1 MLNWNKN
8 GHITRTYTDKSGLE
22 VMSKEGKGSDMLRT
36 RRVYDGYGR
45 LRTIL
50 YSGELRS
57 MKAYN
62 KTQVTQT
69 RDYCGDF
76 IFVDNALSMVNFPG
90 GYFDS
95 DGKPNYRHTDWQ
107 GNVTIVTNSEG
118 KIAQHTGYYPYGE
131 PWSEPTGQPYL
142 YGGKERLR
150 EGALNEYDFGARRYN
165 SALALW
171 TTPDPM
177 ARDYSPYCPYI
188 HCGSN
193 PIRFK
198 ELDGCDWVERTVDG
212 INEFYYD
219 RTVSCAA
226 DVDRIYGSKSGVSYV
241 SDGQS
246 VNLGGNT
253 FTFHNELGTVDK
265 DGIGQDNSEIIYGE
279 DYTIFGTT
287 DNSCNAATLHKNL
300 MGTSYTGPVNPQNY
314 SEKDSYQYIPRNR
327 SELGSMEHDKAYEA
341 AGAAGVVGAVFDCR
355 PEVIKADWDLV
366 KFNVSNVS
374 KTTSTK
380 DKARSIATAVCITY
394 LVARKLQMTPLYQLY
409 KMGENAIKE
418 SGRCMDKI

>member
-1 MLNWNKN
+1 MLYITKMDLRFCSSNK
-8 GHITRTYTDKSGLE
+8 HEVTQSVTAVASG
-22 VMSKEGKGSDMLRT
+22 S
-36 RRVYDGYGR
+36 YYYGR
-45 LRTIL
+45 TGFQMSATGGTAYFVFNDAGQLAMDSSREIMDMTYNRQGLPVQVSFVDGSNVIYT
-50 YSGELRS
+50 YSYAGELRS
-57 MKAYN
+57 MKFYY
-62 KTQVTQT
+62 KSKLTTK
-69 RDYCGDF
+69 REYCGDF
-76 IFVDNALSMVNFPG
+76 ILENDTLSMVNFPG

-95 DGKPNYRHTDWQ
+95 EGKPNYRHTDWQ
-107 GNVTIVTNSEG
+107 GNVTMVTNSEG

-131 PWSEPTGQPYL
+131 PWSEPAGQPYL
-142 YGGKERLR
+142 FGGKERLR

-253 FTFHNELGTVDK
+253 FTFHNEPGTVDK

-287 DNSCNAATLHKNL
+287 DNSCNAATLHKNWL
-300 MGTSYTGPVNPQNY
+300 KGQ
-314 SEKDSYQYIPRNR
+314 I
-327 SELGSMEHDKAYEA
+327 
-341 AGAAGVVGAVFDCR
+341 AG
-355 PEVIKADWDLV
+355 
-366 KFNVSNVS
+366 
-374 KTTSTK
+374 
-380 DKARSIATAVCITY
+380 
-394 LVARKLQMTPLYQLY
+394 
-409 KMGENAIKE
+409 
-418 SGRCMDKI
+418 